1 MYLIRSNFRDEMC
14 KVSSEEDQ
22 NVDYIYVIRNAALKA
37 VKANFK
43 PLEVTETTVEC
54 NLVQRQRS
62 SQQILDLAD
71 YLQMH
76 QSYFTLRRYESSSS
90 FISDIPLWIE
100 LTYPDSFFDYFND
113 KFESEDVM
121 VICESFSRYDFNDMK
136 DFCRQQNWRCAEKI
150 DVRGSEASVTI
161 LYDLDHFYYE
171 HFTRAKTQL
180 VIVTIVGKQ
189 R

>member
-1 MYLIRSNFRDEMC
+1 MC

-76 QSYFTLRRYESSSS
+76 QSFLTKRRYESSSS
-90 FISDIPLWIE
+90 FNSDIIPLWIE
-100 LTYPDSFFDYFND
+100 VTNPNSVFDYFKD
-113 KFESEDVM
+113 KFENDDVM
-121 VICESFSRYDFNDMK
+121 VICESFSRYHLNDIK
-136 DFCRQQNWRCAEKI
+136 DFCLQQNWRCTEKI
-150 DVRGSEASVTI
+150 DVRGSEASITI
-161 LYDLDHFYYE
+161 LYDLDHFYFE
-171 HFTRAKTQL
+171 HFTRAKSQL
-180 VIVTIVGKQ
+180 IIVTIAGKQ
-189 R
+189 RYFL